1 MDNLHY
7 ETVLLLAAGAALG
20 QVLIILMDMSFSLW
34 SFLPVLIFVI
44 LLGSVSVRNIAKGG
58 GLTRTGTVTRILTGV
73 WMFLVWELFRRRFIW
88 VLDIFKFFILA
99 VVLCFFYLLVKRKWR
114 E

>member
-1 MDNLHY
+1 MNNLHY
-7 ETVLLLAAGAALG
+7 ETALLLAVGAALG
-20 QVLIILMDMSFSLW
+20 QVLIILMDMSFSVW
-34 SFLPVLIFVI
+34 SFLPVLIFII
-44 LLGSVSVRNIAKGG
+44 LLGSVSVRNIAKSG
-58 GLTRTGTVTRILTGV
+58 GLTRTGAVIRISTGM

-99 VVLCFFYLLVKRKWR
+99 VVLCFFYLLIRGKWR